1 MISKSVFRRDSMGR
15 FVARR
20 FLMLIPVL
28 LGVSLVAFCIIQLS
42 PGDPAQVMAGIE
54 ASEADIEMI
63 REKFGL
69 NKPLPVQYWAFIK
82 GLFSGNL
89 VSLRYEAPA
98 MEIILPHLRNT
109 LALAAMSIILAVLIG
124 IVTGVCSAV
133 MRKTWV
139 DYIATVLA
147 LFGVSMPVF
156 WWGLLLMLLFSVKLA
171 WLPSGGMGTFAH
183 LILPSIA
190 LGTSSAG
197 IIARMT
203 RSSMLDVLKQDYI
216 TTATAKGLARR
227 VVVGRHA
234 LRNALIPTVTVIGLQ
249 FGQLLAGAVLTET
262 VFSWPGVG
270 RLLVTSILSRD
281 FPMVQATLVIVATL
295 FVFVNLAVDMLYAVL
310 DPRIRYHG
318 R

>member
-1 MISKSVFRRDSMGR
+1 MGR
-15 FVARR
+15 FVAQRL
-20 FLMLIPVL
+20 LMLVPVL

-42 PGDPAQVMAGIE
+42 PGDPAQVMAGME

-69 NKPLPVQYWAFIK
+69 NEPLPVQYWAFLK

-89 VSLRYEAPA
+89 VSLRYEAPV
-98 MEIILPHLRNT
+98 MEIVLPHLKNT
-109 LALAAMSIILAVLIG
+109 LILASMSIVLAVLLG
-124 IVTGVCSAV
+124 VATGVCSAV

-139 DYIATVLA
+139 DYLATVLA

-183 LILPSIA
+183 LILPSVA

-216 TTATAKGLARR
+216 TTATAKGLVRS

-281 FPMVQATLVIVATL
+281 FPMVQATLVIVAAL

>member
-1 MISKSVFRRDSMGR
+1 MGR

>member
-1 MISKSVFRRDSMGR
+1 
-15 FVARR
+15 
-20 FLMLIPVL
+20 
-28 LGVSLVAFCIIQLS
+28 
-42 PGDPAQVMAGIE
+42 
-54 ASEADIEMI
+54 
-63 REKFGL
+63 
-69 NKPLPVQYWAFIK
+69 
-82 GLFSGNL
+82 
-89 VSLRYEAPA
+89 
-98 MEIILPHLRNT
+98 
-109 LALAAMSIILAVLIG
+109 
-124 IVTGVCSAV
+124 
-133 MRKTWV
+133 
-139 DYIATVLA
+139 
-147 LFGVSMPVF
+147 
-156 WWGLLLMLLFSVKLA
+156 MLLFSVKLA

-183 LILPSIA
+183 LILPSVA

-216 TTATAKGLARR
+216 TTATAKGLVRS

-281 FPMVQATLVIVATL
+281 FPMVQATLVIVAAL